1 MATVLSS
8 DSDEVIAIQ
17 DPYLDIAAPQS
28 SASKPGPARG
38 RKKLLVLHLFSG
50 PAGRE
55 DGLAAYLK
63 AVGIDT
69 EERDLVNV
77 HLTEQDLLDD
87 AVWERLKLRISNGE
101 FAFKFSGPPCRTFSA
116 SRQHQPGPPVLRD
129 GEHIY
134 GFPKSQR
141 RPELEASHYEQIRC
155 DNLLAERVA
164 EACLL
169 MHEQGLGYAV
179 EQPTPFNGAVT
190 MFSFES
196 FRVLLRRGA
205 RMVWFDQC
213 MHDGLTKKPTGI
225 LYGNSN
231 FESLEA
237 RCNHPDKLQ
246 RRDDGSTYWA
256 PHPNYC
262 GKKKPDG
269 SYLTQDLAAYSGKLN
284 CLLATLINASIRN
297 PKVAVS

>member
-8 DSDEVIAIQ
+8 DSDEAIAIR
-17 DPYLDIAAPQS
+17 DPYLEVTAPKA
-28 SASKPGPARG
+28 SASNASSSGG

-50 PAGRE
+50 PSGRE

-69 EERDLVNV
+69 EERDIVNIHV
-77 HLTEQDLLDD
+77 TEQDLLDD
-87 AVWERLKLRISNGE
+87 AVWERLKVRIKNGE
-101 FAFKFSGPPCRTFSA
+101 FSFKFSGPPCRTFSA
-116 SRQHQPGPPVLRD
+116 SRAHQPGPPVLRD

-141 RPELEASHYEQIRC
+141 RRGLEPRHYEQIRC

-164 EACLL
+164 EACFL

-190 MFSFES
+190 MFAFES
-196 FRVLLRRGA
+196 FKILLRLGA
-205 RMVWFDQC
+205 RMVYFDQC
-213 MHDGLTKKPTGI
+213 MYNGLTKKPTSV
-225 LYGNSN
+225 LFGNSE
-231 FESLEA
+231 FKSLAA
-237 RCNHPDKLQ
+237 RCNHLDELQ
-246 RRDDGSTYWA
+246 FRKDGSTYWA
-256 PHPNYC
+256 PHPNFV

-269 SYLTQDLAAYSGKLN
+269 TYATQDLAAYPGKLN
-284 CLLATLINASIRN
+284 CSFATNINASIRN
-297 PKVAVS
+297 PKVATS